1 MAGEVTRALARPLE
15 RVLGWLQRDRGVPAP
30 FAGLRWPGSV
40 PHEFRTGAWQRN
52 LTCAAE
58 DLTAFSA
65 VYACVTIIS
74 GDIAKLGLKLW
85 RDLEGGG
92 RVKATTHPYWR
103 LFHHPNDWQ
112 SVVEFV
118 QQWVTSVLLTGN
130 AYVLMRRDARGVV
143 QSLHVLDPRRV
154 RVYVSEQGEPAYRV
168 SEDPL
173 AAVFELQEFVPARDM
188 IHDRMN
194 PLFHPLVGVSPIISA
209 AGAASAGNH
218 ILAQSDAFF
227 GQMSRPSGLL
237 IPQTPG
243 VIPPQTIKEL
253 KDTWTANYGGA
264 GNAGRVAVLP
274 ANMDWKPM
282 VMTAVDAQL
291 IEQLKF
297 SVEDVARAYRVPGF
311 MLGDLTK
318 VSYRNAEQLTRIYHQ
333 GCLQYHLER
342 IEWRL
347 DASLELATDVS
358 AEFDLTAL
366 FRMESDV
373 RATTSAAWLAA
384 GVKSINEV
392 RAEEGLTP
400 VKGGE
405 KPRLQVQYQPLD
417 APPPAVPPPTEP
429 PPPAGA
435 PAEDPEED
443 PPEPDE
449 ERAARLRRGVLAR
462 MAEAA

>member
-1 MAGEVTRALARPLE
+1 MAGPVTRALGRPLA
-15 RVLGWLQRDRGVPAP
+15 RVLTWLARDRSVPAP
-30 FAGLRWPGSV
+30 SFRGIGWPGGW
-40 PHEFRTGAWQRN
+40 PREFTTGAWQRN
-52 LTCAAE
+52 LTCQTE

-74 GDIAKLGLKLW
+74 GDIAKLGLNLW
-85 RDLEGGG
+85 RELERGG
-92 RVKATTHPYWR
+92 REKAVTHPYWR

-112 SVVEFV
+112 TVVEFI

-143 QSLHVLDPRRV
+143 SSMHVLDPRRV
-154 RVYVSEQGEPAYRV
+154 RVYVTEQGEPVYRV
-168 SEDPL
+168 AQDTL
-173 AAVFELQEFVPARDM
+173 ADVVTLEELVPARDM

-209 AGAASAGNH
+209 AGAAAAGNH
-218 ILAQSDAFF
+218 ILEQSGAFF
-227 GQMSRPSGLL
+227 GAMSRPSGLL

-243 VIPPQTIKEL
+243 LLTPQQQKDLKEA
-253 KDTWTANYGGA
+253 WTANYGGA
-264 GNAGRVAVLP
+264 ANAGKVAVLP
-274 ANMDWKPM
+274 AHMTWTAM
-282 VMTAVDAQL
+282 TMTAADSQL
-291 IEQLKF
+291 IDQLKF

-347 DASLELATDVS
+347 DASLELATDIS
-358 AEFDLTAL
+358 AEFDLAAL

-373 RATTSAAWLAA
+373 RATTAKSWLDA
-384 GVKSINEV
+384 GVKAINEV
-392 RAEEGLTP
+392 RAEEGLPP

-405 KPRLQVQYQPLD
+405 KPRLQAQYQPLD
-417 APPPAVPPPTEP
+417 APAPAAPASAPPPPQDPPPADEP
-429 PPPAGA
+429 PPESAS
-435 PAEDPEED
+435 EK
-443 PPEPDE
+443 
-449 ERAARLRRGVLAR
+449 AARMRRGILAS